1 MDAKRFDAMTRDAA
15 GRSRRRVLVA
25 VIGGLIGGAGVLSGQ
40 LVAAPEYD
48 ERGQSCG
55 SDADC
60 NAPCRYC
67 DLDGQTTGRCVYA
80 CTATQVC
87 NAAGTSSRC
96 VLHLN
101 KGCCVPR

>member
-1 MDAKRFDAMTRDAA
+1 MDAKQFDAMTRCAA
-15 GRSRRRVLVA
+15 GSSRRRVLAAVA
-25 VIGGLIGGAGVLSGQ
+25 GGLLSGLGLRSGQ
-40 LVAAPEYD
+40 LDAAPEYD
-48 ERGQSCG
+48 ERGQSCRG
-55 SDADC
+55 DADC

-67 DLDGQTTGRCVYA
+67 DLDGQPTGRCVYA